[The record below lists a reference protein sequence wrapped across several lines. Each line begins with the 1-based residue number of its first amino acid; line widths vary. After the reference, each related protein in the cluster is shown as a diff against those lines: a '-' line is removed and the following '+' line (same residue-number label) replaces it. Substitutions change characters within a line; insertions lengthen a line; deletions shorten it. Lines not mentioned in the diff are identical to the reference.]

1 MGETVFDNAQI
12 VLRDRVVTGSLVL
25 RDGRIAAFSEGR
37 GVTGEDIDGDFLLPG
52 LIELHTDFLEGCYL
66 PRPKVKWNPIAA
78 VLSHDAQVAA
88 SGITTVFD
96 ALRVGDDAD
105 SENVGEDAMVL
116 AGAIADALDADMTR
130 ADHLLHIRC
139 ELSADN
145 AADEFERMADS
156 PRIRLVSLMDHTP
169 GQRQFTDLDQFRTYY
184 GGKTG
189 WSTEKLDAF
198 IVDRQ
203 ARGARVAPDNRRRI
217 VERARSMGLALAS
230 HDDATAGHVAEA
242 IADGVAIAEF
252 PTREEAARASHGHG
266 MKVLMGAPNVVRG
279 GSHSGNI
286 AAAELARLGL
296 LDILSSDYIPYS
308 LLQAAF
314 DLPRHAPEM
323 NLADAMRTVTV
334 NPAEATGLAD
344 RGEIAEG
351 LRADLVRVRLVD
363 GLPVVRGVWR
373 EGRRVA

>member
-1 MGETVFDNAQI
+1 MSETVFGNARL
-12 VLRDRVVTGSLVL
+12 VLRDGIATGSLAV
-25 RDGRIAAFSEGR
+25 RDGRIAAVDGA
-37 GVTGEDIDGDFLLPG
+37 TKQGEDLEGDYLLPG

-66 PRPKVKWNPIAA
+66 PRPKVKWNPVAA

-88 SGITTVFD
+88 AGITTVFD

-105 SENVGEDAMVL
+105 STNVGEDAAVL
-116 AGAIADALDADMTR
+116 ADAISSALENGMTR

-145 AADEFERMADS
+145 AADEFERMARH
-156 PRIRLVSLMDHTP
+156 PRLRLASLMDHTP

-189 WSTEKLDAF
+189 WSEEKLEAF
-198 IVDRQ
+198 ITDRQ
-203 ARGARVAPDNRRRI
+203 ARGAKVAPGNRRRI
-217 VERARSMGLALAS
+217 VEQATEMGLALAS
-230 HDDATAGHVAEA
+230 HDDATAEHVDEA

-252 PTREEAARASHGHG
+252 PTREEAARASHGSG

-286 AAAELARLGL
+286 AAADLARLGL

-323 NLADAMRTVTV
+323 SLADAVRTVTL
-334 NPAEATGLAD
+334 NPAEATGLHD
-344 RGEIAEG
+344 RGELAEG
-351 LRADLVRVRLVD
+351 RRADMVRVRIVD

>member
-1 MGETVFDNAQI
+1 MSEMVFDNARL
-12 VLRDRVVTGSLVL
+12 VLPDGVVTGALAV
-25 RDGRIAAFSEGR
+25 RDGRIAAVGDGR
-37 GVTGEDIDGDFLLPG
+37 ARGEDLEGDYLLPG

-66 PRPKVKWNPIAA
+66 PRPKVKWNPVAA

-88 SGITTVFD
+88 AGITTVFD

-105 SENVGEDAMVL
+105 SANVGEDAMIL
-116 AGAIADALDADMTR
+116 AGAVSSALESDMTR

-145 AADEFERMADS
+145 AADEFGRMAEN

-169 GQRQFTDLDQFRTYY
+169 GQRQFTDLEQFRIYY

-189 WSTEKLDAF
+189 WSSEKLEAF
-198 IVDRQ
+198 ITDRQ
-203 ARGARVAPDNRRRI
+203 ERGARVAPSNRRRI
-217 VERARSMGLALAS
+217 VKQARDMGLALAS
-230 HDDATAGHVAEA
+230 HDDATAEHVEEA

-286 AAAELARLGL
+286 AAADLARLGL

-314 DLPRHAPEM
+314 DLPNRAPEM
-323 NLADAMRTVTV
+323 SLADAVRTVTT
-334 NPAEATGLAD
+334 NPAEATGLDD
-344 RGEIAEG
+344 RGRIEAG
-351 LRADLVRVRLVD
+351 KRADLVRVRLVD

>member
-1 MGETVFDNAQI
+1 MSETVFGNARL
-12 VLRDRVVTGSLVL
+12 VLRDGIATGSLAV
-25 RDGRIAAFSEGR
+25 RDGRIAAVDGA
-37 GVTGEDIDGDFLLPG
+37 TQQGEDLEGDYLLPG

-66 PRPKVKWNPIAA
+66 PRPKVKWNPVAA

-88 SGITTVFD
+88 AGITTVFD

-105 SENVGEDAMVL
+105 STNVGEDAAVL
-116 AGAIADALDADMTR
+116 ADAISSALENGMTR

-145 AADEFERMADS
+145 AADEFERMARH
-156 PRIRLVSLMDHTP
+156 PRLRLASLMDHTP
-169 GQRQFTDLDQFRTYY
+169 GQRQFTDLGQFRTYY

-189 WSTEKLDAF
+189 WSEEKLEAF
-198 IVDRQ
+198 ITDRQ
-203 ARGARVAPDNRRRI
+203 ARGAKVAPGNRRRI
-217 VERARSMGLALAS
+217 VEQAMELGLALAS
-230 HDDATAGHVAEA
+230 HDDATAEHVDEA

-252 PTREEAARASHGHG
+252 PTREEAARASHGSG

-286 AAAELARLGL
+286 AAADLARLGL

-323 NLADAMRTVTV
+323 SLADAVRTVTL
-334 NPAEATGLAD
+334 NPAEATGLHD
-344 RGEIAEG
+344 RGELAEG
-351 LRADLVRVRLVD
+351 KRADMVRVRIVD

-373 EGRRVA
+373 DGRRVA

>member
-1 MGETVFDNAQI
+1 MSEMVFDNARL
-12 VLRDRVVTGSLVL
+12 VLPDGVVTGALAV
-25 RDGRIAAFSEGR
+25 RDGRIAAVGDGR
-37 GVTGEDIDGDFLLPG
+37 ARGEDLEGDYLLPG

-66 PRPKVKWNPIAA
+66 PRPKVKWNPVAA

-88 SGITTVFD
+88 AGITTVFD

-105 SENVGEDAMVL
+105 STNVGEDAMIL
-116 AGAIADALDADMTR
+116 AGAVSSALESDMTR

-145 AADEFERMADS
+145 AADEFGRMAEN

-169 GQRQFTDLDQFRTYY
+169 GQRQFTDLEQFRIYY

-189 WSTEKLDAF
+189 WSSEKLEAF
-198 IVDRQ
+198 ITDRQ
-203 ARGARVAPDNRRRI
+203 ERGARVAPSNRRRI
-217 VERARSMGLALAS
+217 VKQARDMGLALAS
-230 HDDATAGHVAEA
+230 HDDATAEHVEEA

-286 AAAELARLGL
+286 AAADLARLGL

-314 DLPRHAPEM
+314 DLPNRAPEM
-323 NLADAMRTVTV
+323 SLADAVRTVTT
-334 NPAEATGLAD
+334 NPAEATGLDD
-344 RGEIAEG
+344 RGRIEAG
-351 LRADLVRVRLVD
+351 KRADLVRVRLVD